1 MTDALSALRFPEKS
15 GGDTF
20 IKFETGKPVKLRVF
34 TTNPLIS
41 LDNYGNT
48 KYSFA
53 VWSFDDGKAKILSKG
68 TSIAQGIAGLHND
81 PDYGSNI
88 TKVDIKIIPT
98 GDGMERRYTINVLPQ
113 AQNLTPEALKETKE
127 LDENLEK
134 IIKNGVRAE
143 DYNQGKEPVAVTK
156 EDLSD
161 LGEFSASDIPSD
173 W

>member
-20 IKFETGKPVKLRVF
+20 IKFEKDKAIKLRVY

-53 VWSFDDGKAKILSKG
+53 VWSYDDGKAKILSKG

-81 PDYGSNI
+81 PDYGEDI
-88 TKVDIKIIPT
+88 TKLDIKIVPT
-98 GDGMERRYTINVLPQ
+98 GDGMERRYTINVLPK
-113 AQNLTPEALKETKE
+113 AQNLTTEAMTEVKE
-127 LDENLEK
+127 LDENMDK

-143 DYNQGKEPVAVTK
+143 DYNNGKQPVAVTK
-156 EDLSD
+156 EDLEVDTGFSERD
-161 LGEFSASDIPSD
+161 LPDG